1 MKKGRFYR
9 PFFVISFLALNA
21 LPEILSKGT
30 MVFAN
35 DERHPGKLG
44 FMFAAPVEI
53 MGKKT
58 YLGAVVH
65 QMIADGQNKFYLL
78 DMVDERGW
86 RFGIEKDADSSMGRV
101 PQGVVTGESVASF
114 NTKVTQRPDVVKPSK
129 SQLNVDT
136 DNPIY
141 RSGVEEADYGEADTD
156 PIDESVSINRY
167 DVTEIKGNQAT
178 ANGLPA
184 KGARVG
190 GPKSAP
196 QSSVSK
202 ASIPKSSS
210 EVNGKQKHSSYG
222 VEEDTNPIDESV
234 SINRYDV
241 TEIKGNQAK
250 TNGLPQRRF
259 QDENE
264 NTPASASLISN
275 GNVPQN
281 TVNVNTENAS
291 SIGVDT
297 ANPIYRSGVEE
308 ADYGE
313 ALPDG
318 YSEYEIVQEMLSDA
332 RGTMNDFKGNTKLK
346 AELDEEVRKQI
357 GERRTGTGER
367 EQPFRDGYRR
377 RHGKPSKAGEF
388 RGHETGRPGSAA
400 GAGHRLTGNAEPPG
414 ISSRISGAGRSRTPS
429 ICHRTGLTWTRR
441 AGMMT

>member
-58 YLGAVVH
+58 YVGAVVH

-114 NTKVTQRPDVVKPSK
+114 KAKVTQKPDVVKPSK

-136 DNPIY
+136 DNP
-141 RSGVEEADYGEADTD
+141 
-156 PIDESVSINRY
+156 
-167 DVTEIKGNQAT
+167 
-178 ANGLPA
+178 L
-184 KGARVG
+184 
-190 GPKSAP
+190 
-196 QSSVSK
+196 
-202 ASIPKSSS
+202 
-210 EVNGKQKHSSYG
+210 
-222 VEEDTNPIDESV
+222 
-234 SINRYDV
+234 
-241 TEIKGNQAK
+241 
-250 TNGLPQRRF
+250 
-259 QDENE
+259 
-264 NTPASASLISN
+264 
-275 GNVPQN
+275 
-281 TVNVNTENAS
+281 
-291 SIGVDT
+291 
-297 ANPIYRSGVEE
+297 YRSGVEE

-346 AELDEEVRKQI
+346 AEPDEEVRQQV
-357 GERRTGTGER
+357 GERRTGTRGSGSNRSELGIGSQETQNR
-367 EQPFRDGYRR
+367 RGYRR
-377 RHGKPSKAGEF
+377 GHPEREKAGHHSPVIE
-388 RGHETGRPGSAA
+388 
-400 GAGHRLTGNAEPPG
+400 
-414 ISSRISGAGRSRTPS
+414 
-429 ICHRTGLTWTRR
+429 R
-441 AGMMT
+441 A